1 MRPLF
6 ITAVCSC
13 EPANCKSPY
22 DRVFI
27 IGLRGS
33 ELVTSF
39 VLGVTMVVPR
49 ALEVATAVGAVDDAV
64 AFVNLSV

>member
-1 MRPLF
+1 MV
-6 ITAVCSC
+6 AMCSC

-22 DRVFI
+22 ERVLI

-39 VLGVTMVVPR
+39 VLGVTIVVPN
-49 ALEVATAVGAVDDAV
+49 ALVAATAVGAVGDAV
-64 AFVNLSV
+64 VFVELSI